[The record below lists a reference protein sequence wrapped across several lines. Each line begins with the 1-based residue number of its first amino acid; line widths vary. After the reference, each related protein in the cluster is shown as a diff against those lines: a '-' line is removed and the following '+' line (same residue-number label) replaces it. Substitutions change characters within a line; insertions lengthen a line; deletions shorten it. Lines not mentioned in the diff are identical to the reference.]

1 MTTRT
6 TPIHPPAL
14 HHGVSQQAPHKH
26 RHAFSQ
32 SHVSMGVMVHM
43 AGMIVGVLAT
53 DKMKEPSARWAT
65 IAGFGVA
72 TGIGEAIW
80 RDHIERE
87 REEREQ
93 AQTERS

>member
-1 MTTRT
+1 MTDNTQTHQR
-6 TPIHPPAL
+6 IG
-14 HHGVSQQAPHKH
+14 HHSAAQPTSHKH

-32 SHVSMGVMVHM
+32 SHVSMGVMIHM

-53 DKMKEPSARWAT
+53 DKMKDPSARWAT

-72 TGIGEAIW
+72 TGIGEMIW
-80 RDHIERE
+80 RDHMERK

-93 AQTERS
+93 SQAERL